1 MIHFWHFLKKLEFFQ
16 KIINYYIFLIWI
28 KLNFELFTIERE
40 REREIC
46 NGINKTLNVK
56 RNQLD

>member
-40 REREIC
+40 RERE
-46 NGINKTLNVK
+46 
-56 RNQLD
+56 RYAME